1 MRRFVMT
8 SLLLLIFGCSTVQ
21 AQSNAE
27 WKINGVTLTPELV
40 NAYHELAVARQRLIY
55 YRQVSLPQQQ
65 RVLEDASRLSA
76 AQILVL
82 RRRLVD
88 YEPFLAVG
96 DYSAIR
102 SEAEFDRLSLLAAQQ
117 NLRQLREQ
125 ELAEMQFRGEK
136 DNLYVYDVLR
146 AAIQVRAAY
155 AAGQK

>member
-1 MRRFVMT
+1 MCRVFLT
-8 SLLLLIFGCSTVQ
+8 SLLLLIFESSNVR

-40 NAYHELAVARQRLIY
+40 NAYHELAIARQRLIY
-55 YRQVSLPQQQ
+55 HRQVSLPQQQ
-65 RVLEDASRLSA
+65 RALEDASRLSA

-96 DYSAIR
+96 DYSAVR
-102 SEAEFDRLSLLAAQQ
+102 SAAEYDWLSLLSEQRK
-117 NLRQLREQ
+117 LRELREQ

-136 DNLYVYDVLR
+136 DDLYVYDILR
-146 AAIQVRAAY
+146 AAMRIRAAY
-155 AAGQK
+155 AASGK